1 MTIVPESNA
10 FALMSRVHLAIV
22 SAHLGIFE
30 DGSFYAPP
38 GTQNIIQACEKF
50 RVPVVAL
57 APGLSVTA
65 VKKPPTSS
73 FAERNGNPAEILK
86 HFQARS
92 SRIGRDVDAILHPA
106 RELIVPKRRLL
117 RQQQQQQRRRRKGQN
132 ADADDDN
139 VESLNPSSDDEP
151 SVLQAFVTD
160 HGVVAPNALGRLI
173 GELYYA
179 TPSSS

>member
-1 MTIVPESNA
+1 VTIVPESNA

-106 RELIVPKRRLL
+106 RELIVPKRR
-117 RQQQQQQRRRRKGQN
+117 RRQQRRRRKGQN
-132 ADADDDN
+132 AADDEN
-139 VESLNPSSDDEP
+139 IESRDASDDEP

-173 GELYYA
+173 GELYA

>member
-117 RQQQQQQRRRRKGQN
+117 RQQQQLARRRKGQN
-132 ADADDDN
+132 ADNNDEN
-139 VESLNPSSDDEP
+139 ESSDASSDDEP

-173 GELYYA
+173 GELY
-179 TPSSS
+179 

>member
-117 RQQQQQQRRRRKGQN
+117 RQQQQRRRRRKGQN
-132 ADADDDN
+132 ADNNDEN
-139 VESLNPSSDDEP
+139 VESRDASSDDEP

-173 GELYYA
+173 GELYK